1 MADVQD
7 TPPPED
13 VAPPDEAEGLPI
25 GELVLGDKIKKKK
38 KKVDRTAELEAM
50 EDGGDAPEPETLDL
64 ALKKKKKKKKERS
77 LEELEEGHDAGGEG
91 GEMGAAGG
99 RFPWSG
105 TTREYNYEELLGRVF
120 GILSEKNPELAG
132 TKKRVLL
139 KPPNVLREGTK
150 KTVFANFMELSS
162 MMNRNSEHVQ
172 QFLLAELGTSGSLDG
187 SNRLI
192 LKGRFQPKAFEV
204 TLRRYINEYV
214 LCHSCKSMDTL
225 LDKDSATRLSYL
237 RCQQCG
243 ASRSVTT
250 IKAGFVA
257 RVGRRKH

>member
-1 MADVQD
+1 MA
-7 TPPPED
+7 TPEEAAAEPPAED
-13 VAPPDEAEGLPI
+13 LGI
-25 GELVLGDKIKKKK
+25 GDLDLKDKKKKK

-50 EDGGDAPEPETLDL
+50 DATETLDL
-64 ALKKKKKKKKERS
+64 ALTKKKKKKKKDRS
-77 LEELEEGHDAGGEG
+77 LEELEGD
-91 GEMGAAGG
+91 GAAEPGEQDENATGG
-99 RFPWSG
+99 KFPWSG
-105 TTREYNYEELLGRVF
+105 TTRDYTYDELLGRIF

-139 KPPNVLREGTK
+139 KPPEVLREGTK
-150 KTVFANFMELSS
+150 KTVFANFTELSK

-187 SNRLI
+187 TNRLV
-192 LKGRFQPKAFEV
+192 LKGRFQPKAFET
-204 TLRRYINEYV
+204 TLRRYISEYV
-214 LCHSCKSMDTL
+214 LCHSCKAMDTL

-250 IKAGFVA
+250 IKQGFVA

>member
-1 MADVQD
+1 MPGTADAE
-7 TPPPED
+7 PAPAEAGED
-13 VAPPDEAEGLPI
+13 LGI
-25 GELVLGDKIKKKK
+25 GKLNLGDKKKKK

-50 EDGGDAPEPETLDL
+50 DAPESLDL
-64 ALKKKKKKKKERS
+64 QLTKKKKKKKERRMD
-77 LEELEEGHDAGGEG
+77 ELEGEG
-91 GEMGAAGG
+91 DAEADANNENAGAGK
-99 RFPWSG
+99 FPWSG
-105 TTREYNYEELLGRVF
+105 TGRDYSYEELVGRVF

-132 TKKRVLL
+132 TKHRVVI
-139 KPPNVLREGTK
+139 KPPEVLREGTK
-150 KTVFANFMELSS
+150 KTVFANFTELSK

-172 QFLLAELGTSGSLDG
+172 QYLLAELGTSGSLDG
-187 SNRLI
+187 TNRLV
-192 LKGRFQPKAFEV
+192 LKGRFQPKAFES

-250 IKAGFVA
+250 IKQGFVA
-257 RVGRRKH
+257 RVAKRKH

>member
-1 MADVQD
+1 M
-7 TPPPED
+7 T
-13 VAPPDEAEGLPI
+13 
-25 GELVLGDKIKKKK
+25 ELVENGAPVATAEQKVDDDVNEALAELDLSDKKKKK
-38 KKVDRTAELEAM
+38 KKVDRTAEMEAM
-50 EDGGDAPEPETLDL
+50 DAPESLDL
-64 ALKKKKKKKKERS
+64 ALKKKKKKKKERT
-77 LEELEEGHDAGGEG
+77 LDELEGDAGDENAQG
-91 GEMGAAGG
+91 GNAGG
-99 RFPWSG
+99 KHPWSG
-105 TTREYNYEELLGRVF
+105 TTREYNYDELLGRVF
-120 GILSEKNPELAG
+120 NILNEKNPELAG

-139 KPPNVLREGTK
+139 KPPEVVREGTK
-150 KTVFANFMELSS
+150 KTVFANFFDLCK

-187 SNRLI
+187 TNRLV
-192 LKGRFQPKAFEV
+192 LKGRFQPKAFES
-204 TLRRYINEYV
+204 TLRRYISEYV

-257 RVGRRKH
+257 RVAKRKH

>member
-1 MADVQD
+1 MADVEEP
-7 TPPPED
+7 TEAAPED
-13 VAPPDEAEGLPI
+13 GPVSAPEVEEALAD
-25 GELVLGDKIKKKK
+25 LNLTDKKKKK

-50 EDGGDAPEPETLDL
+50 DAPESLDL
-64 ALKKKKKKKKERS
+64 ALKKKKKKKKERT
-77 LEELEEGHDAGGEG
+77 LDELEGDAGDENQAD
-91 GEMGAAGG
+91 EHAAGG
-99 RFPWSG
+99 KHPWSG
-105 TTREYNYEELLGRVF
+105 STRDYQYEELLGRVF
-120 GILSEKNPELAG
+120 GILTEKNPELAG

-139 KPPNVLREGTK
+139 KPPEVLREGTK
-150 KTVFANFMELSS
+150 KTVFANFTELSK

-172 QFLLAELGTSGSLDG
+172 QYLLAELGTSGSLDG
-187 SNRLI
+187 TNRLV
-192 LKGRFQPKAFEV
+192 LKGRFQPKAFES
-204 TLRRYINEYV
+204 TLRRYISEYV

-257 RVGRRKH
+257 RVAKRKH

>member
-1 MADVQD
+1 MAEVEEAASAA
-7 TPPPED
+7 PPED
-13 VAPPDEAEGLPI
+13 LGI
-25 GELVLGDKIKKKK
+25 GALDLKDKKKKK
-38 KKVDRTAELEAM
+38 KKVDRTAELDAM
-50 EDGGDAPEPETLDL
+50 DAQETLDL

-77 LEELEEGHDAGGEG
+77 LEELEGEGEG
-91 GEMGAAGG
+91 GGG
-99 RFPWSG
+99 DADENATGGKYSWSG
-105 TTREYNYEELLGRVF
+105 TTRDYTYDELTSRVF
-120 GILSEKNPELAG
+120 GILSAQNPELAG
-132 TKKRVLL
+132 TARRVVL
-139 KPPNVLREGTK
+139 KPPEVLREGTK
-150 KTVFANFMELSS
+150 KTVFANFMELSK
-162 MMNRNSEHVQ
+162 MMNRSSEHVQ

-187 SNRLI
+187 TARLV

-204 TLRRYINEYV
+204 TLRRYITEYV
-214 LCHSCKSMDTL
+214 LCHSCRSMDTL